1 MTSAGDFAPYPSP
14 EGAHVGFAPGS
25 SPQPGL
31 WRRYRADVVAFAA
44 VVAACLAVGVLV
56 GLVWEQITP
65 RVPLLA
71 TEEGVFQTSPETET
85 SIALDGWFAVCGVV
99 AGIVLA
105 PLAFW
110 RFRRQGV
117 ATALALTVGGL
128 AGGYLAFKIGVWLGP
143 DEIMDQVRRIG
154 LGKRFDQPLELKAKG
169 VLLLW
174 PIASMVIFL
183 GLCAG
188 FAPADR
194 DEAPSAGPYGWPPAQ
209 QPGGQGYPWSSS
221 GASSASP
228 SGSSSAS
235 PVDLAKPD
243 AESPSAV
250 DLTKRDSDER

>member
-14 EGAHVGFAPGS
+14 EGAHVGFAPG
-25 SPQPGL
+25 PEAPPTL
-31 WRRYRADVVAFAA
+31 WRRYRADAVAFAV
-44 VVAACLAVGVLV
+44 VVAACLVVGAIV
-56 GLVWEQITP
+56 GLIWEQITP

-71 TEEGVFQTSPETET
+71 TQEGVFQTSPETET
-85 SIALDGWFAVCGVV
+85 SIALDGWFAVCGVI

-128 AGGYLAFKIGVWLGP
+128 AGSYLAFKVGVRLGP
-143 DEIMDQVRRIG
+143 DGIMEQVRRIG
-154 LGKRFDQPLELKAKG
+154 LGKRFDQPLDLKAKG

-183 GLCAG
+183 GLSAG

-194 DEAPSAGPYGWPPAQ
+194 EEPVAGPGPYGWPPSPQ
-209 QPGGQGYPWSSS
+209 GGQGFPW
-221 GASSASP
+221 AHTAAPSP
-228 SGSSSAS
+228 
-235 PVDLAKPD
+235 P
-243 AESPSAV
+243 V
-250 DLTKRDSDER
+250 DLTKRDSDES